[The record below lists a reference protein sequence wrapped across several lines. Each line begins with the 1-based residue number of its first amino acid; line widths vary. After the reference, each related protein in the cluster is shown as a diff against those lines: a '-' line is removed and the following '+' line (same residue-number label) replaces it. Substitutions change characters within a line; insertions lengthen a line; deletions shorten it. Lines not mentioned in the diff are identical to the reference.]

1 MSAKEMYDE
10 IATLLGLIGKAL
22 EVPDDQVATAVEE
35 GRITL
40 DTGVDERG
48 ERYVRASCVGRA
60 ARIYDGA
67 ILYEEGATEPQAE
80 EGHGCSCGR

>member
-22 EVPDDQVATAVEE
+22 EVPDDQVAKALEE

-40 DTGVDERG
+40 ETGVDDRG
-48 ERYVRASCVGRA
+48 ERYVRAVCDTRA
-60 ARIYDGA
+60 ARIYQGA
-67 ILYEEGATEPQAE
+67 ILYEQGTPEPD